1 MSISSDTQYAMSI
14 TAGSAEGV
22 AQSLADAEGLT
33 LIRACNQSG
42 YRYVSVDPRKLHV
55 NTGSLSRSPYRA
67 RSTGQHK
74 FNLGEFATAH
84 EAALAVARF
93 FGPQLSRDQA
103 AATRIGSRR
112 GRESEFGVPKKRRLD
127 AAYCVDTYHPL
138 AYCTYQGTGQ
148 LAPGPH
154 AMYARVPASGV
165 TYVPRT
171 VAPQVAYDQAATV
184 AECIETTV
192 IEAETSEGDG
202 SVGSGSGAP
211 TAILAEV
218 AAEVVAITVSAP
230 GGSTNPLASGAA
242 AVAAA
247 ALMQEGVRDGYGSD
261 GTASRLTQKRPAV
274 RPSRATS
281 TAWTTRHERP
291 AVTVVDGVA
300 YFAVE
305 VPRGV
310 RAPACLTVEWA
321 S

>member
-1 MSISSDTQYAMSI
+1 M
-14 TAGSAEGV
+14 
-22 AQSLADAEGLT
+22 
-33 LIRACNQSG
+33 
-42 YRYVSVDPRKLHV
+42 
-55 NTGSLSRSPYRA
+55 
-67 RSTGQHK
+67 
-74 FNLGEFATAH
+74 
-84 EAALAVARF
+84 
-93 FGPQLSRDQA
+93 
-103 AATRIGSRR
+103 
-112 GRESEFGVPKKRRLD
+112 
-127 AAYCVDTYHPL
+127 
-138 AYCTYQGTGQ
+138 
-148 LAPGPH
+148 
-154 AMYARVPASGV
+154 
-165 TYVPRT
+165 TYVART

-218 AAEVVAITVSAP
+218 AAEVVAVTVSAP

-242 AVAAA
+242 AAA

>member
-1 MSISSDTQYAMSI
+1 M
-14 TAGSAEGV
+14 GVGEGV
-22 AQSLADAEGLT
+22 RVSSAYRRSEALTQRTVLTRTILLRTARTKAQ
-33 LIRACNQSG
+33 
-42 YRYVSVDPRKLHV
+42 
-55 NTGSLSRSPYRA
+55 GSLP
-67 RSTGQHK
+67 
-74 FNLGEFATAH
+74 LGPT
-84 EAALAVARF
+84 
-93 FGPQLSRDQA
+93 Q
-103 AATRIGSRR
+103 
-112 GRESEFGVPKKRRLD
+112 
-127 AAYCVDTYHPL
+127 
-138 AYCTYQGTGQ
+138 CTY
-148 LAPGPH
+148 AV
-154 AMYARVPASGV
+154 RVPASGV
-165 TYVPRT
+165 TYVPPT

-184 AECIETTV
+184 IECIETTV
-192 IEAETSEGDG
+192 IEAETSDGDG

-218 AAEVVAITVSAP
+218 AAEVVAVTVSPP
-230 GGSTNPLASGAA
+230 GGSTNPLAAA
-242 AVAAA
+242 AAAAA
-247 ALMQEGVRDGYGSD
+247 ALVQEGDGHGSD

>member
-1 MSISSDTQYAMSI
+1 MSSAYRRSEALTQRTVLTRTI
-14 TAGSAEGV
+14 LLRTARTK
-22 AQSLADAEGLT
+22 AQ
-33 LIRACNQSG
+33 
-42 YRYVSVDPRKLHV
+42 
-55 NTGSLSRSPYRA
+55 GSLP
-67 RSTGQHK
+67 
-74 FNLGEFATAH
+74 LGPTQ
-84 EAALAVARF
+84 R
-93 FGPQLSRDQA
+93 
-103 AATRIGSRR
+103 
-112 GRESEFGVPKKRRLD
+112 
-127 AAYCVDTYHPL
+127 
-138 AYCTYQGTGQ
+138 
-148 LAPGPH
+148 
-154 AMYARVPASGV
+154 YARVPASGV

-184 AECIETTV
+184 IECIETTV

-218 AAEVVAITVSAP
+218 AAEVVAVTVSAP
-230 GGSTNPLASGAA
+230 GGSTDPLASGAA
-242 AVAAA
+242 AAA
-247 ALMQEGVRDGYGSD
+247 ALMQEGDRDGHGSD

>member
-1 MSISSDTQYAMSI
+1 MQ
-14 TAGSAEGV
+14 
-22 AQSLADAEGLT
+22 
-33 LIRACNQSG
+33 
-42 YRYVSVDPRKLHV
+42 
-55 NTGSLSRSPYRA
+55 
-67 RSTGQHK
+67 
-74 FNLGEFATAH
+74 
-84 EAALAVARF
+84 
-93 FGPQLSRDQA
+93 
-103 AATRIGSRR
+103 
-112 GRESEFGVPKKRRLD
+112 
-127 AAYCVDTYHPL
+127 
-138 AYCTYQGTGQ
+138 CTY
-148 LAPGPH
+148 AV
-154 AMYARVPASGV
+154 RVPASGV
-165 TYVPRT
+165 TYVPPT

-184 AECIETTV
+184 IECIETTV

-218 AAEVVAITVSAP
+218 AAEVVAVTVSAP
-230 GGSTNPLASGAA
+230 GGSTGPLASGAA
-242 AVAAA
+242 AAA
-247 ALMQEGVRDGYGSD
+247 ALMQEGDRDGHGSD